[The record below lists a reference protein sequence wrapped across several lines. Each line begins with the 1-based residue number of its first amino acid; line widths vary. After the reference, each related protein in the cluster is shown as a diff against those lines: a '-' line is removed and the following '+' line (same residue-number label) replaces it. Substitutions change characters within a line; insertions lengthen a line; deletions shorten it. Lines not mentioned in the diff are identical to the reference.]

1 MIKKAIKK
9 ILGSYSDSW
18 EQYRDYVKIHPTAI
32 IAPQAAI
39 KIFNLPSCPEI
50 CLDIGEYSHIFST
63 FNLLT
68 PNAKI
73 KIGKR
78 CQLGVSNFITSESIE
93 VGDDVIMA
101 WGITI
106 MDNDAHS
113 IKWEERKND
122 VMQCYQDYLKNK
134 NNFIKNK
141 DWSNVTMSKINIG
154 DKVWIGFNASI
165 LKGVSIGER
174 AVIGA
179 CSVVTEN
186 VPSNCVVA
194 GNPARVI
201 KKIDS
206 DDAEQ

>member
-1 MIKKAIKK
+1 
-9 ILGSYSDSW
+9 
-18 EQYRDYVKIHPTAI
+18 
-32 IAPQAAI
+32 
-39 KIFNLPSCPEI
+39 
-50 CLDIGEYSHIFST
+50 
-63 FNLLT
+63 
-68 PNAKI
+68 
-73 KIGKR
+73 
-78 CQLGVSNFITSESIE
+78 
-93 VGDDVIMA
+93 MA